1 MYHLVVKE
9 NMNSVLQPEHFSS
22 EFFFS
27 VASRWLALPGY
38 RTPAPQASLE
48 NHLRVLI
55 ITGDQ
60 DLFGID
66 PGDVRAWLLLLVLE
80 LCFYPL
86 NGTIKINS
94 HVANAVGQ

>member
-1 MYHLVVKE
+1 MYHQVVKE
-9 NMNSVLQPEHFSS
+9 NMNSVLQPEQFSS
-22 EFFFS
+22 EFFFF

-38 RTPAPQASLE
+38 RIPASQASLE

-66 PGDVRAWLLLLVLE
+66 PGDVRAWLLLLV
-80 LCFYPL
+80 
-86 NGTIKINS
+86 S
-94 HVANAVGQ
+94 RVV